1 MTDKKYK
8 VYILEVPNGKKYV
21 GMTCRKPE
29 YRWNYGKKYKSNERF
44 YEDIKTFGWENV
56 KKTIVASNL
65 AKDEAGALEKALI
78 KSLETQNVLKGY
90 NIEEGGKPEHLSEST
105 RRKISEA
112 HKGQY
117 RDEIYRAHIS
127 ESKRGEK
134 NGMFGKVGGLNPYA
148 TKVRSIDR
156 NGNIREFDSISL
168 AVAALNLSKNSFK
181 NISACCK
188 GKRPTAYGFKWSYV

>member
-29 YRWNYGKKYKSNERF
+29 YRWRYGENYKSNEPF
-44 YEDIKTFGWENV
+44 YEDIKEFGWENV
-56 KKTIVASNL
+56 RKIIVASDL
-65 AKDEAGALEKALI
+65 SKEAAGALEKKLI
-78 KSLETQNVLKGY
+78 IDFDTRNPRKGY

-105 RRKISEA
+105 RQKISEA

-148 TKVRSIDR
+148 TKVRAIDQ

-168 AVAALNLSKNSFK
+168 AVVALDLSKNSFK